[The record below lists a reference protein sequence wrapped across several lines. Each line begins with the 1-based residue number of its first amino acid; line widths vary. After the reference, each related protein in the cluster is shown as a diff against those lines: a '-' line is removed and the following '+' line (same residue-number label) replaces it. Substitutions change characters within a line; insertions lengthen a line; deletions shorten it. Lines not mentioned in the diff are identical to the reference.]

1 MTPLKLMSP
10 CLTYNQSIES
20 KIMYI
25 KIKVSLSD
33 NKNVLTC
40 RVSTVFDSKFH
51 PEISQFNIPSK
62 ANNYVLKSDANGD
75 ATWVDPGIFPS
86 TRLIYTGSVTASVNV
101 ATASLFQVTSGSNAY
116 SILKAGFDTS
126 GFPIWS
132 SEGSLTI
139 QSTTGII
146 RLSSG
151 GSNSVLFNTNNTDR
165 WFINSSGHLLASNE
179 NTVDIGTNTT
189 GKVRNLY
196 VTGSATINDVLVLPY
211 QSPLPSGKPTGS
223 IATSGSGA
231 TFVGLYLYNGTSWVK
246 LSV

>member
-1 MTPLKLMSP
+1 MSG
-10 CLTYNQSIES
+10 S
-20 KIMYI
+20 
-25 KIKVSLSD
+25 SL
-33 NKNVLTC
+33 
-40 RVSTVFDSKFH
+40 
-51 PEISQFNIPSK
+51 QFNIPSK